1 MSLIT
6 NDKKGILYG
15 IGVGPGEAE
24 LMTLK
29 AVRIIKECDIIILPA
44 EKRENCHAYNIAK
57 EAVRDIE
64 DKEIVCKKFLMTKD
78 EKLLQKSHIQI
89 ADDIEK
95 YLNED
100 KKVGFLT
107 IGDPSIY
114 STFAYVQDILLARGQ
129 KVETIS
135 GIPSFCA
142 VAARLGISLSSGGNE
157 IHIISANHDIEG
169 TSEYKGTRIYMKSGR
184 RLKELVSYLKKEEK
198 LRKLNIYVIAN
209 CGMDNEKI
217 WYCLPDES
225 IPSEYLT
232 IVIVK
237 A

>member
-6 NDKKGILYG
+6 NYKKGILYG

-29 AVRIIKECDIIILPA
+29 GVRIIKECDIIILPA

-57 EAVRDIE
+57 EADRDIE

-114 STFAYVQDILLARGQ
+114 STFAYVQEIL
-129 KVETIS
+129 
-135 GIPSFCA
+135 
-142 VAARLGISLSSGGNE
+142 
-157 IHIISANHDIEG
+157 
-169 TSEYKGTRIYMKSGR
+169 
-184 RLKELVSYLKKEEK
+184 
-198 LRKLNIYVIAN
+198 
-209 CGMDNEKI
+209 
-217 WYCLPDES
+217 
-225 IPSEYLT
+225 
-232 IVIVK
+232 
-237 A
+237 